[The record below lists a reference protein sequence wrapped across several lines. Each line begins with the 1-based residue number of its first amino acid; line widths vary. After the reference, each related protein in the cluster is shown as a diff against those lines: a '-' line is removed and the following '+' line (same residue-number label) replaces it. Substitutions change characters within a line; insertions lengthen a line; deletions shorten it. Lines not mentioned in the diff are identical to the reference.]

1 MDPISQGVVGAVWA
15 ASLAPKHKLKP
26 TLVAGAL
33 AGMAADLDVFISS
46 GTDPLLFLEY
56 HRQFTH
62 SLVFAPVGALIIAL
76 CLWPILTRQLKP
88 LELVFACFLGYLSH
102 GLLDACTTYGTQLF
116 WPFSNERVAW
126 HLISIIDPI
135 FTLPL
140 LVVIAFSA
148 RAKQAAVWPKI
159 GLFWI
164 FAYLA
169 VGETQ
174 RQRAEAVGFETAE
187 ERGHTPT
194 RLEAK
199 PGFGQLLLWK
209 TVYEYEGYFFVD
221 GVRTGLK
228 TKVYPGANI
237 KKIDQRWANEHL
249 PPKSQILADFTR
261 FQWFSNDY
269 LALDPNQPNTIIDV
283 RYSMNVNEI
292 APLWSIQYKPD
303 LPLNHVDYLTHRN
316 LESATTER
324 FLKMLWGHSR
334 SFLWQRSWLHSK
346 ITHCWSSASCTM
358 KPSPCVIIRAC

>member
-1 MDPISQGVVGAVWA
+1 M
-15 ASLAPKHKLKP
+15 
-26 TLVAGAL
+26 
-33 AGMAADLDVFISS
+33 
-46 GTDPLLFLEY
+46 
-56 HRQFTH
+56 
-62 SLVFAPVGALIIAL
+62 
-76 CLWPILTRQLKP
+76 
-88 LELVFACFLGYLSH
+88 
-102 GLLDACTTYGTQLF
+102 
-116 WPFSNERVAW
+116 
-126 HLISIIDPI
+126 
-135 FTLPL
+135 
-140 LVVIAFSA
+140 
-148 RAKQAAVWPKI
+148 
-159 GLFWI
+159 LFWI

-316 LESATTER
+316 LEPATTER
-324 FLKMLWGHSR
+324 FLKMLWGH
-334 SFLWQRSWLHSK
+334 
-346 ITHCWSSASCTM
+346 
-358 KPSPCVIIRAC
+358 

>member
-33 AGMAADLDVFISS
+33 ASMAADLDVFISS

-76 CLWPILTRQLKP
+76 CLWPILKRQLKP

-316 LESATTER
+316 LEPATTER
-324 FLKMLWGHSR
+324 FLKMLWGH
-334 SFLWQRSWLHSK
+334 
-346 ITHCWSSASCTM
+346 
-358 KPSPCVIIRAC
+358 